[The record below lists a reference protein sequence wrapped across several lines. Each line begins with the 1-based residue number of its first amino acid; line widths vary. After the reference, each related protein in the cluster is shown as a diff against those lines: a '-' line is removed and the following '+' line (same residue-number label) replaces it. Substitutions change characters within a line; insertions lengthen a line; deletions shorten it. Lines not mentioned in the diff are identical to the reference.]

1 MMIEGTTSSGFK
13 FNVDERALKDWR
25 VVRAL
30 EEVVESEN
38 DNLATK
44 KMEVAMNIIL
54 GEDKERLEQHV
65 AEKNDGFV
73 PTDVL
78 MSEFT
83 EIITSNKTLKN
94 S

>member
-1 MMIEGTTSSGFK
+1 
-13 FNVDERALKDWR
+13 
-25 VVRAL
+25 
-30 EEVVESEN
+30 
-38 DNLATK
+38 
-44 KMEVAMNIIL
+44 MNIIL